1 MKSLLEITLARQ
13 ARGRGPYADPRLE
26 LKPLKGKTVRVIGE
40 LTRYNKNG
48 RVTRFTLANVMVN
61 DSIAIHHMVFKIP
74 TQAFEFSAKLDIC
87 KLFNK
92 RVILTGVIE
101 PYKRRG
107 SHLSSYGIKTIQKLE
122 PEGLPEDT
130 DYKRLFAVPNKP
142 YLIIQRWEKL
152 VGPVDTE
159 NVERL
164 CPAPDGLH
172 FMTAPEPDE
181 NGEEPREM
189 LNLWDNNPG
198 FIVDWACR
206 LIDNRIAILTKH
218 PEVNTDLMKTIGEG
232 ELTMNNSRMLTKL
245 STLIHHSRDGH
256 AYKANINLTADDGS
270 KFDLSFFVDWI
281 KANLTPVQGLTFK
294 DARFFYTDHD
304 QKTLY
309 LVMGAPE
316 NRSAD
321 YILRKIYS
329 SLVRNNEQFKTIDTI
344 AWVNTYGSTLNRL
357 PVDFLE
363 EQELKRPTP

>member
-26 LKPLKGKTVRVIGE
+26 LKPLKGKTVRVVGE

-101 PYKRRG
+101 PYKRKG

-122 PEGLPEDT
+122 PEGLPEIT
-130 DYKRLFAVPNKP
+130 DYKRLFMAPNKP

-152 VGPVDTE
+152 VNKTAA
-159 NVERL
+159 VERL
-164 CPAPDGLH
+164 YPTLDGTDFTNDPKLKK
-172 FMTAPEPDE
+172 
-181 NGEEPREM
+181 PREM

-206 LIDNRIAILTKH
+206 LIDNCIAILTEH

-281 KANLTPVQGLTFK
+281 KANLRPVQELTFK

-329 SLVRNNEQFKTIDTI
+329 GLVRNNEQFKTIETI
-344 AWVNTYGSTLNRL
+344 AWLNTYGSTLNRL

>member
-1 MKSLLEITLARQ
+1 MCIR
-13 ARGRGPYADPRLE
+13 
-26 LKPLKGKTVRVIGE
+26 
-40 LTRYNKNG
+40 
-48 RVTRFTLANVMVN
+48 
-61 DSIAIHHMVFKIP
+61 DS
-74 TQAFEFSAKLDIC
+74 
-87 KLFNK
+87 
-92 RVILTGVIE
+92 
-101 PYKRRG
+101 
-107 SHLSSYGIKTIQKLE
+107 
-122 PEGLPEDT
+122 
-130 DYKRLFAVPNKP
+130 
-142 YLIIQRWEKL
+142 
-152 VGPVDTE
+152 
-159 NVERL
+159 
-164 CPAPDGLH
+164 
-172 FMTAPEPDE
+172 
-181 NGEEPREM
+181 
-189 LNLWDNNPG
+189 
-198 FIVDWACR
+198 
-206 LIDNRIAILTKH
+206 RIAILTKH

-294 DARFFYTDHD
+294 DTRFFYTDHD

-329 SLVRNNEQFKTIDTI
+329 SLVRNKEQFKTIDTI
-344 AWVNTYGSTLNRL
+344 AWLNTYGSTLNRL

>member
-1 MKSLLEITLARQ
+1 
-13 ARGRGPYADPRLE
+13 
-26 LKPLKGKTVRVIGE
+26 
-40 LTRYNKNG
+40 
-48 RVTRFTLANVMVN
+48 
-61 DSIAIHHMVFKIP
+61 
-74 TQAFEFSAKLDIC
+74 
-87 KLFNK
+87 
-92 RVILTGVIE
+92 
-101 PYKRRG
+101 
-107 SHLSSYGIKTIQKLE
+107 
-122 PEGLPEDT
+122 
-130 DYKRLFAVPNKP
+130 
-142 YLIIQRWEKL
+142 
-152 VGPVDTE
+152 
-159 NVERL
+159 
-164 CPAPDGLH
+164 
-172 FMTAPEPDE
+172 
-181 NGEEPREM
+181 M

-218 PEVNTDLMKTIGEG
+218 PEINTDLMKTIGEG
-232 ELTMNNSRMLTKL
+232 ELTMNKSRMLTKL

-281 KANLTPVQGLTFK
+281 KANLAPVQGLTFK

-329 SLVRNNEQFKTIDTI
+329 SLVRNNEQFKTIETI
-344 AWVNTYGSTLNRL
+344 AWLNTYGSTLNRL

>member
-26 LKPLKGKTVRVIGE
+26 LKPLKGKTVRVVGD

-48 RVTRFTLANVMVN
+48 RVTRFALSNVMVN
-61 DSIAIHHMVFKIP
+61 DSIPIHHMVFKIP

-87 KLFNK
+87 KLFNR
-92 RVILTGVIE
+92 RVILTGAIE

-107 SHLSSYGIKTIQKLE
+107 SHLSSYGVKTIQKLE
-122 PEGLPEDT
+122 PEGLPEIDN
-130 DYKRLFAVPNKP
+130 YKRLFAVPNKP

-152 VGPVDTE
+152 VKPPKTRD
-159 NVERL
+159 VERL
-164 CPAPDGLH
+164 CPSSDDLSFVPAPKL
-172 FMTAPEPDE
+172 DE
-181 NGEEPREM
+181 NGEETRDM

-218 PEVNTDLMKTIGEG
+218 PEVNTDLIKTIGEG
-232 ELTMNNSRMLTKL
+232 ELTMSNSRALTKL

-256 AYKANINLTADDGS
+256 VYKANINLTADDGS

-281 KANLTPVQGLTFK
+281 KANLTPVEGLTFK

-304 QKTLY
+304 RKTLY

-316 NRSAD
+316 NRSAV

-329 SLVRNNEQFKTIDTI
+329 SLVRDNEAFKTIETI

>member
-1 MKSLLEITLARQ
+1 MTWPNKHHYTINRKEIPKLKSLLEITLARQ

-130 DYKRLFAVPNKP
+130 NYKRLFAVPNKP

-152 VGPVDTE
+152 VNKTAA
-159 NVERL
+159 VERL
-164 CPAPDGLH
+164 YPTVDGTDFTDDTKLKK
-172 FMTAPEPDE
+172 
-181 NGEEPREM
+181 PREM

-206 LIDNRIAILTKH
+206 LIDNL
-218 PEVNTDLMKTIGEG
+218 
-232 ELTMNNSRMLTKL
+232 
-245 STLIHHSRDGH
+245 HHSRDGH

-344 AWVNTYGSTLNRL
+344 AWMNTYGSTLNRL

>member
-26 LKPLKGKTVRVIGE
+26 LKPLKGKTVRVVGD
-40 LTRYNKNG
+40 LARYNKNG
-48 RVTRFTLANVMVN
+48 RVTRFALSNVMVN
-61 DSIAIHHMVFKIP
+61 DSIPIHHMVFKIP

-87 KLFNK
+87 KLFNR

-122 PEGLPEDT
+122 PEGLPEVD

-152 VGPVDTE
+152 V
-159 NVERL
+159 NKSAAVERL
-164 CPAPDGLH
+164 YPTLDGTD
-172 FMTAPEPDE
+172 FTDETALKK
-181 NGEEPREM
+181 PREM

-232 ELTMNNSRMLTKL
+232 ELTMSNSRALTKL

-256 AYKANINLTADDGS
+256 VYKANINLTADDGS

-281 KANLTPVQGLTFK
+281 KANLTPVAGLTFK

-304 QKTLY
+304 RKTLY

-316 NRSAD
+316 NRSAV

-329 SLVRNNEQFKTIDTI
+329 SLVRDNDQFKTIETI

-363 EQELKRPTP
+363 EQESKRPTP